1 MEVVDLMN
9 KPMVFAMLVG
19 WIFVVTFL
27 VNSVT
32 TFDPETGIT
41 VAGALTTFGTEETG
55 FFSLLQTLW
64 SALTFQIEGLHL
76 IFNLFFLI
84 PTLAIGYMII
94 EFIRGN

>member
-55 FFSLLQTLW
+55 FF
-64 SALTFQIEGLHL
+64 
-76 IFNLFFLI
+76 
-84 PTLAIGYMII
+84 
-94 EFIRGN
+94 